1 MKEQVEVEQLA
12 NLLDQEKAE
21 KIAALEQQLQEA
33 NERASK
39 NKFAADALTEMVAQ
53 GQVEQQANGSLRVL
67 NGPNTIMNESDE

>member
-33 NERASK
+33 TERASK